1 MSPLTNGTAYAFTVT
16 AANLAGSGP
25 ASSPS
30 SPVTPA
36 GAPGAPTGVSA
47 APGNA
52 QALVSFTPPASNGS
66 AITGY
71 TVTSYSSGGAT
82 GTDANAGSTSTAHT
96 VTGLTNGIAYTF
108 TVTATNVAGT
118 SLPSGASTP
127 VTPYTTPGIPT
138 GVNATAGN
146 AQATISFSA
155 PASTGGSAIT
165 FYTVT
170 SSAGQTASGSSSPI
184 TVTGL
189 INGTG
194 YTFTV
199 TATNAAGTGQ
209 ASSASNQVTPG
220 AVPGAPTAVSAT
232 AGNAQATVTFT
243 APALTGGAIT
253 GYTVT
258 SSPSGGLD
266 TGAGTTSLSHLVTGL
281 TNGTAYT
288 FTVTATNA
296 VGPGPASNPSSP
308 VTPAAAPGAPTGVS
322 ATAGNA
328 QAQVFFTPPASNG
341 GSVITGYT
349 VTSNSSGGA
358 AGTDANAGSTSTAH
372 TVTGL
377 TNGIAYTFT
386 VTATNSLG
394 TATSSPSSPV
404 TPYTAPGAPT
414 IGTATAGNAQ
424 VSVTFSIPTSN
435 GGNAITGYTVTSYF
449 NGVSGVT
456 ASGPSSPITVSPLTP
471 GIAYTFTVMAT
482 NAAGNGQPSGYSN
495 PATPYALPGAPT
507 GASATAGNGNA
518 TVTFTAAAPN
528 GSAITGYTVTS
539 NPSGGLDTGAGSTSL
554 SHLVTGLT
562 NGTAYTFTVTATN
575 AAGNG
580 PASNASTPVT
590 PAAAPGAP
598 TAVTA
603 TAGNAQAL
611 VSFTPPASNG
621 SAITGYTVTSN
632 SSGGAAGTD
641 ANAGSTS
648 TAHTVTGLTNGIA
661 YTFTVTATNVAGT
674 GLPSGASNPVT
685 PAAVPGAPTIGTA
698 TAGNAQATVSFTAPT
713 STGGSAITGYTVTSN
728 PSGGFDTG
736 SGTTSTTHIV
746 TGLTNGTLYTF
757 TVTAANAAGNSLP
770 SGSSNGVTPNGIPGA
785 PTGVTATA
793 GNAQA
798 LVTFSTPASNGGSA
812 ITGYT
817 VTSYPAGG
825 ADGNAGSTSL
835 SHTLTGLANG
845 TPYTFTVTA
854 TNADGT
860 GPASGASNPV
870 TPAAVPGPP
879 TGVSATAGNAQAAV
893 SFTPPA
899 STGGSAITGY
909 TVTSSPP
916 GGSDGNAGTT
926 STTHTVTG
934 LTNGTAYTFTV
945 TAANAAG
952 NSLPSGASNS
962 VTPAAAPGAPTIG
975 TATAGNA
982 QATVIFMAP
991 TSTGGS
997 AITGYT
1003 VISNP
1008 AGGLDTASGTTST
1021 SHTVIGLT
1029 NGTGYTFTV
1038 TATNAAGTGPPS
1050 SASSLVTPSGVPGP
1064 PTGISATAGNTQASV
1079 SFTPPASTGGSA
1091 ITGYTVTS
1099 YPAGGLDTG
1108 SGTTSTTHTVSGL
1121 TNGKLLHIHG
1131 DCNKRGRDRSG
1142 LRRLQPC
1149 NSSRSA
1155 RTPDWGERNGRQ
1167 HPGLGQFHAP
1177 RINRRQP
1184 HNGLHSDIEST
1195 GRHRRQRRN
1204 NNHHSHRDGAYQRDR
1219 LHIHGI
1225 GGKRRRRLSAVRRL
1239 QPCDSSRCARRPD
1252 NRNGNGRQRPCDGH
1266 IHAARI
1272 KRRQLH
1278 RVLHRDIQRRA
1289 DSLRA
1294 VQPDNRG
1301 GAYQRDR
1308 LHLHGDCN

>member
-1 MSPLTNGTAYAFTVT
+1 MSPLTNGTAYTFTVTATNANGTGQPSAASNSVTPAGPPGAPTIGTVTAGNAQATVIFTPTPPASNGGSAILYYTVTSSPGNITATGAGSPIIVTGLTNGTAYTLTLTATNALGTSPGVSSSVTPYTVPGAPAGASATAGNTQATVTFTAPASTGGSAITLYTVTSSPGNITATSTTVTPITVSPLTNGTAYAFTVT

-296 VGPGPASNPSSP
+296 VGPGPASSPSSP

-641 ANAGSTS
+641 ANARSTS

-685 PAAVPGAPTIGTA
+685 PAAVPGP
-698 TAGNAQATVSFTAPT
+698 
-713 STGGSAITGYTVTSN
+713 
-728 PSGGFDTG
+728 
-736 SGTTSTTHIV
+736 
-746 TGLTNGTLYTF
+746 
-757 TVTAANAAGNSLP
+757 
-770 SGSSNGVTPNGIPGA
+770 
-785 PTGVTATA
+785 
-793 GNAQA
+793 
-798 LVTFSTPASNGGSA
+798 
-812 ITGYT
+812 
-817 VTSYPAGG
+817 
-825 ADGNAGSTSL
+825 
-835 SHTLTGLANG
+835 
-845 TPYTFTVTA
+845 
-854 TNADGT
+854 
-860 GPASGASNPV
+860 
-870 TPAAVPGPP
+870 
-879 TGVSATAGNAQAAV
+879 
-893 SFTPPA
+893 
-899 STGGSAITGY
+899 
-909 TVTSSPP
+909 
-916 GGSDGNAGTT
+916 
-926 STTHTVTG
+926 
-934 LTNGTAYTFTV
+934 
-945 TAANAAG
+945 
-952 NSLPSGASNS
+952 
-962 VTPAAAPGAPTIG
+962 
-975 TATAGNA
+975 
-982 QATVIFMAP
+982 
-991 TSTGGS
+991 
-997 AITGYT
+997 
-1003 VISNP
+1003 
-1008 AGGLDTASGTTST
+1008 
-1021 SHTVIGLT
+1021 
-1029 NGTGYTFTV
+1029 
-1038 TATNAAGTGPPS
+1038 
-1050 SASSLVTPSGVPGP
+1050 
-1064 PTGISATAGNTQASV
+1064 
-1079 SFTPPASTGGSA
+1079 
-1091 ITGYTVTS
+1091 
-1099 YPAGGLDTG
+1099 
-1108 SGTTSTTHTVSGL
+1108 
-1121 TNGKLLHIHG
+1121 
-1131 DCNKRGRDRSG
+1131 
-1142 LRRLQPC
+1142 
-1149 NSSRSA
+1149 
-1155 RTPDWGERNGRQ
+1155 RQ
-1167 HPGLGQFHAP
+1167 
-1177 RINRRQP
+1177 
-1184 HNGLHSDIEST
+1184 
-1195 GRHRRQRRN
+1195 
-1204 NNHHSHRDGAYQRDR
+1204 
-1219 LHIHGI
+1219 
-1225 GGKRRRRLSAVRRL
+1225 
-1239 QPCDSSRCARRPD
+1239 
-1252 NRNGNGRQRPCDGH
+1252 
-1266 IHAARI
+1266 
-1272 KRRQLH
+1272 
-1278 RVLHRDIQRRA
+1278 
-1289 DSLRA
+1289 
-1294 VQPDNRG
+1294 
-1301 GAYQRDR
+1301 
-1308 LHLHGDCN
+1308 